1 MLPFII
7 TSTILQLLRSLN
19 STPLAVFSFLIFF
32 FLVLIPGKHKVSA
45 HDILEVIFELN
56 QSESSSPINQSESV
70 AENSSINT
78 GQSNSVMENS
88 AYYSGGHSNLSE
100 EQKLQSTNDSDS
112 AEAANSGR

>member
-32 FLVLIPGKHKVSA
+32 FVLIPGKHKVSA

-100 EQKLQSTNDSDS
+100 ERKLQSANDSDS